1 MSQTKEVEETKTH
14 FIMFNT
20 LFRKSCSSED
30 VAGCGQGVKAEM
42 RHLIQYDPYASPAG

>member
-1 MSQTKEVEETKTH
+1 MSQTKEAEKTKTH

-20 LFRKSCSSED
+20 LFRKSCSSD

-42 RHLIQYDPYASPAG
+42 